1 MLGRTMVMARIRR
14 GGPGALPAA
23 YATLIVVVDDIA
35 YLALVAGQGTGLGGR
50 VVFVATL
57 LLAAAGMIMAGV
69 QQRNRVVRTLLLSAV
84 ATWGLVIGVVGIFSI
99 GLPLL
104 VAAGLV
110 IYALVTGG
118 VSQRALIAGV
128 AVGLVLLFFGFIV
141 TAG

>member
-1 MLGRTMVMARIRR
+1 MVLPRIRR

-23 YATLIVVVDDIA
+23 SAALIVVVDDAA
-35 YLALVAGQGTGLGGR
+35 YLALIAGQGTGMGGR

-57 LLAAAGMIMAGV
+57 LLAMAGLAV
-69 QQRNRVVRTLLLSAV
+69 AGVRRQNRAARTVLLSVV
-84 ATWGLVIGVVGIFSI
+84 ATWGLVVGILGIFSI

-110 IYALVTGG
+110 VYALVLGE
-118 VSQRALIAGV
+118 VSQRAILVGV
-128 AVGLVLLFFGFIV
+128 AAGLVLLWFGFVV